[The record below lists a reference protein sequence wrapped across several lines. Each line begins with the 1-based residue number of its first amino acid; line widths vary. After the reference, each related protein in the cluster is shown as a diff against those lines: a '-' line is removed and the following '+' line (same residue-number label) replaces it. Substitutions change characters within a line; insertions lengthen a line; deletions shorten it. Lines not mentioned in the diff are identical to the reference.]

1 MWGIGNMEELFLLK
15 IKKEMLEE
23 CVDLYIET
31 FTKEPWND
39 IYESREQVVKFFNN
53 HYYNNYFIGYV
64 ALLDDKMVALSI
76 GMKKPWIKGFEYYID
91 EFCVS
96 YEMQGRGIGSW
107 FIKAIEEDLQK
118 QGINGM
124 MLNTEKD
131 YPSRKFFE
139 KNGFITLGDLIV
151 LGK

>member
-1 MWGIGNMEELFLLK
+1 MWGIGNMEDLFLLK
-15 IKKEMLEE
+15 INKQMLEE

-107 FIKAIEEDLQK
+107 FIKAIEEDVQK

>member
-1 MWGIGNMEELFLLK
+1 MEELFLLK
-15 IKKEMLEE
+15 INKQMLED
-23 CVDLYIET
+23 CVDLYINT

-53 HYYNNYFIGYV
+53 HFNNNYFIGYA

-96 YEMQGRGIGSW
+96 YENQGRGIGSW
-107 FIKAIEEDLQK
+107 FIKAIEEDIK
-118 QGINGM
+118 EHGINDM
-124 MLNTEKD
+124 ILNTEKD
-131 YPSRKFFE
+131 YPSQKFYE
-139 KNGFITLGDLIV
+139 KNGFKTLGDLIV